1 MIAVLQRTS
10 RASVKVDDKT
20 IGKIKSGVLILLGVK
35 KGDSKKDAEI
45 LAQKISTF
53 RMFNDDTNKMN
64 LSILDVHG
72 SALVVSQFTLC
83 ADTKKGRRPSF
94 VNAEAPVISK
104 KLYEYFKTSLI
115 KLGVPVQSGE
125 FGSLMDVDLVNN
137 GPVTFVLD
145 SQQQDKLL

>member
-35 KGDSKKDAEI
+35 KGDSKKDAEN

-145 SQQQDKLL
+145 SQ

>member
-35 KGDSKKDAEI
+35 KGDSKKDAEN

-72 SALVVSQFTLC
+72 SALVISQFTLC

-145 SQQQDKLL
+145 SQ

>member
-35 KGDSKKDAEI
+35 KGDSKKDAEN

-72 SALVVSQFTLC
+72 SALVISQFTLC

-125 FGSLMDVDLVNN
+125 FGSSMDVNLVNN

-145 SQQQDKLL
+145 SQQ

>member
-35 KGDSKKDAEI
+35 KGDSKKDAEN
-45 LAQKISTF
+45 LAQKISTL

-72 SALVVSQFTLC
+72 SALVISQFTLC

-94 VNAEAPVISK
+94 VNAEAPFISK

-145 SQQQDKLL
+145 SQQ

>member
-35 KGDSKKDAEI
+35 KGDSKKDAEN

-72 SALVVSQFTLC
+72 SALVISQFTLC

-125 FGSLMDVDLVNN
+125 FGSSMDVDLVNN

-145 SQQQDKLL
+145 SQQ

>member
-20 IGKIKSGVLILLGVK
+20 IGEIKSGVLILLGVK
-35 KGDSKKDAEI
+35 KGDSKKDAEN

-72 SALVVSQFTLC
+72 SALVISQFTLC

-137 GPVTFVLD
+137 GPVTFILD
-145 SQQQDKLL
+145 SQQ

>member
-1 MIAVLQRTS
+1 MIAVLQRAS

-20 IGKIKSGVLILLGVK
+20 IGGIKSGVVILLGVK
-35 KGDSKKDAEI
+35 KGDSKKDAQN
-45 LAQKISTF
+45 LAQKISKF
-53 RMFNDDTNKMN
+53 RMFNDDNNKMN

-72 SALVVSQFTLC
+72 SALVISQFTLC

-94 VNAEAPVISK
+94 VNAEAPFISK

-145 SQQQDKLL
+145 SQQ

>member
-20 IGKIKSGVLILLGVK
+20 IGKIKNGVLILLGVK
-35 KGDSKKDAEI
+35 KGDSKKDAEN
-45 LAQKISTF
+45 LAQKISTL

-72 SALVVSQFTLC
+72 SALVISQFTLC

-145 SQQQDKLL
+145 SQQ

>member
-35 KGDSKKDAEI
+35 KGDSKKDAEH

-145 SQQQDKLL
+145 SQ

>member
-145 SQQQDKLL
+145 SQQ

>member
-20 IGKIKSGVLILLGVK
+20 IGEIKSGVLILLGVK

-72 SALVVSQFTLC
+72 SALVISQFTLC

-94 VNAEAPVISK
+94 LNAEAPVISK
-104 KLYEYFKTSLI
+104 KLYEYFKTSLT

-137 GPVTFVLD
+137 GPITFVLD
-145 SQQQDKLL
+145 SQQ

>member
-20 IGKIKSGVLILLGVK
+20 IGKIKNGVLILLGVK
-35 KGDSKKDAEI
+35 KGDSKKDAEN
-45 LAQKISTF
+45 LAQKISTL

-145 SQQQDKLL
+145 SQQ

>member
-35 KGDSKKDAEI
+35 KGDSKKDAEN

-72 SALVVSQFTLC
+72 SALVISQFTLC

-125 FGSLMDVDLVNN
+125 FGSSMDVNLVNK

-145 SQQQDKLL
+145 SQQ

>member
-35 KGDSKKDAEI
+35 KGDSKKDAEN

-72 SALVVSQFTLC
+72 SALVISQFTLC
-83 ADTKKGRRPSF
+83 ADTKRGRRPSF

-115 KLGVPVQSGE
+115 KLGVPVQSGK

-145 SQQQDKLL
+145 SQQ